1 MSLLAQNFR
10 QKVSKLKDYGMK
22 VEQEFSVGYSTG
34 FLSFDFM
41 NGCVVHA
48 KREDQQFKY
57 YSVGITD
64 GSIVTFIGRS
74 GSGKTTV
81 CTQMGANI
89 IRPFKTSCVF
99 HDDIEGGINN
109 NRLESLTGFYG
120 TDLTDRYIVRN
131 TSITAEN
138 LFERIRMI
146 YDIKMENRADYEYDT
161 GLYDTRGN
169 RIYKLEPTVYILD
182 SLALLMPEK
191 FAEEDELSG
200 SMGAS
205 AVAKVN
211 TAVFKK
217 IVPLLKSANIIFMV
231 INHITQKIDINPMQ
245 RSKAQ
250 VSYLKQGES
259 IPGGNA
265 PIYLTNTFIRVDD
278 VGKLKPT
285 EGFYIDGSLVDLTL
299 IKSRTNKAG
308 QVCKLVFDKERGF
321 DEELSLFLLLKEH
334 GRVNGAGAFLYLGDR
349 NDMKFAQKNFKQK
362 LNELPELR
370 EVFMQEVMS
379 VLSTIIPDSYQEPDP
394 ELCEHKESIS
404 NGILSMMNNSTIS
417 S

>member
-1 MSLLAQNFR
+1 MSLLAKNFR
-10 QKVSKLKDYGMK
+10 EKVSKLKDYGMK
-22 VEQEFSVGYSTG
+22 VEQEPSVGYASG

-41 NGCVVHA
+41 NGCIVHA
-48 KREDQQFKY
+48 KRDGQPFKY

-74 GSGKTTV
+74 GSGKTTL
-81 CTQMGANI
+81 CTQMAANI

-109 NRLESLTGFYG
+109 NRLEALTGFYG
-120 TDLTDRYIVRN
+120 EELTNRYIVRN

-146 YDIKMENRADYEYDT
+146 YDLKMENRSAYEYDT

-245 RSKAQ
+245 RTKAQ

-278 VGKLKPT
+278 AGKIKPT
-285 EGFYIDGSLVDLTL
+285 EGFYIDGAIVELTL

-308 QVCKLVFDKERGF
+308 QVCKLLFDKQNGF
-321 DEELSLFLLLKEH
+321 DEELSLFLLLKDH
-334 GRVNGAGAFLYLGDR
+334 GKVNGAGAHLYLGDR
-349 NDMKFAQKNFKQK
+349 SDIKFAQKNFKQK
-362 LNELPELR
+362 LKEIPELR
-370 EVFMQEVMS
+370 QIFMEEVRQ
-379 VLSTIIPDSYQEPDP
+379 VLSTIIPDTYQEPNPDTVEP
-394 ELCEHKESIS
+394 TENLS
-404 NGILSMMNNSTIS
+404 NSILSQMNTIEVA
-417 S
+417 

>member
-10 QKVSKLKDYGMK
+10 EKVSKLKDYGMK
-22 VEQEFSVGYSTG
+22 VEQEFSVGYATG

-41 NGCVVHA
+41 NGCIVHA
-48 KREDQQFKY
+48 KRDNQQFKY

-74 GSGKTTV
+74 GSGKTTL
-81 CTQMGANI
+81 CTQMAANI

-120 TDLTDRYIVRN
+120 ENLTDRYIVRN
-131 TSITAEN
+131 TAITAEN

-146 YDIKMENRADYEYDT
+146 YDLKMENRSEYEYDT

-245 RSKAQ
+245 RTKAQ

-278 VGKLKPT
+278 AGKLKPT
-285 EGFYIDGSLVDLTL
+285 EGFYIDGSMVELTL

-308 QVCKLVFDKERGF
+308 QTCKLVFDKENGF
-321 DEELSLFLLLKEH
+321 DEELSLFTLLKEK
-334 GRVNGAGAFLYLGDR
+334 GKVNGAGAFLYLGDR
-349 NDMKFAQKNFKQK
+349 SDMKFAQKNFKQK
-362 LNELPELR
+362 LRELPELR
-370 EVFMQEVMS
+370 EVFMEEVMK

-394 ELCEHKESIS
+394 ELVEPQEDLGSS
-404 NGILSMMNNSTIS
+404 ILSKMNNMTIV
-417 S
+417 